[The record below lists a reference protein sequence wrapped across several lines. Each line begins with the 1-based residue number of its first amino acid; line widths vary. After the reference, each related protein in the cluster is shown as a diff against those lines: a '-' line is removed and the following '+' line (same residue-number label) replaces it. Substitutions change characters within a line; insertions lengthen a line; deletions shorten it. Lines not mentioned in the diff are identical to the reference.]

1 MARLP
6 EITGLPAQRT
16 APRPAPQP
24 AARRTSRRWALLLA
38 IGWLGQA
45 GLRVWLSRAQV
56 VPLANPDESA
66 YLIAARVLAGG
77 QGINISGMTLYQGG
91 YPLLITP
98 VFWFTSNPSTAY
110 HAVLTINALVSA
122 MIMPL
127 AFVACRR
134 LGLGRPA
141 ACVTA
146 AVTAVVPAGLF
157 YSEYAMSDAIFP
169 VLTLAWLLAVHSWL
183 TAATTRGRYLAAI
196 GSAVLAG
203 YAFAVHSRGLVILV
217 GYVAVGVLITVRR
230 LAPRGTALAA
240 GLTVLAVAGG
250 GWALNSYIGSK
261 MYPGGTRSLS
271 SAMVDRLDSVHGA
284 LLVLGMACGQ
294 LWRLSIDSWGIA
306 GIGLV
311 AAVAVAVRR
320 GARTDLRIMAGLSVA
335 VTGAI
340 ACTASAAL
348 PADQAQASAFD
359 RYLDGMIV
367 TFFLVGAVVL
377 LRADRRRIV
386 AYAAGAAGLT
396 VVTAITVAAYAG
408 SSLPTNGFGN
418 AFNFTGPAVLTQDWS
433 HPSVAVATVV
443 ALALL
448 AAWVAVVLVFRLPL
462 RDWRAVVL
470 VGIAAVNL
478 VAVAQ
483 MTSHVSQAG
492 TRSQVPN
499 ATGLVTGSGLGPGQR
514 IAVSTM
520 LPWQS
525 WVPQAFEI
533 PWTRLLFFNPATRP
547 PPADATV
554 VEVPWPAG
562 KPARASWAQAPAG
575 WRIAAWDRADGWV
588 AWRKG

>member
-1 MARLP
+1 VARLP
-6 EITGLPAQRT
+6 EITGIPARRT
-16 APRPAPQP
+16 VAGPAPQP
-24 AARRTSRRWALLLA
+24 AARHTSRQWVLLLA
-38 IGWLGQA
+38 IGWLCQA
-45 GLRVWLSRAQV
+45 GLRVWFSHTQV

-66 YLIAARVLAGG
+66 YLIAARLLAGG
-77 QGINISGMTLYQGG
+77 TGLNISGMTLYQGG

-122 MIMPL
+122 MLMPL

-141 ACVTA
+141 AYATA
-146 AVTAVVPAGLF
+146 AVTAVVPAGFF

-169 VLTLAWLLAVHSWL
+169 VLVLAWLLAVHSWL
-183 TAATTRGRYLAAI
+183 TATTTRGRYLAAI
-196 GSAVLAG
+196 GSAILAG
-203 YAFAVHSRGLVILV
+203 YAYAVHSRGLVILAS
-217 GYVAVGVLITVRR
+217 YVAVGILITVRR

-240 GLTVLAVAGG
+240 ALALLTAAGG
-250 GWALNSYIGSK
+250 GWALNNYIGSK

-271 SAMVDRLDSVHGA
+271 GAIASRLDSAHGA

-306 GIGLV
+306 GIGLI
-311 AAVAVAVRR
+311 AAVAVAIRR
-320 GARTDLRIMAGLSVA
+320 GARTDLRIMAWLSVA
-335 VTGAI
+335 VTGAT

-348 PADQAQASAFD
+348 PTDQAQAAAFD

-367 TFFLVGAVVL
+367 TFFLVGVVVL

-386 AYAAGAAGLT
+386 TYAACTAGLT
-396 VVTAITVAAYAG
+396 IVTAMTVAAYAG
-408 SSLPTNGFGN
+408 SFLPTNGFGN

-433 HPSVAVATVV
+433 HASVAVATVV

-448 AAWVAVVLVFRLPL
+448 AAWVAAVLSFRLPQ

-470 VGIAAVNL
+470 VGIVAVNL

-499 ATGLVTGSGLGPGQR
+499 TTGLVTGSDLGPGER

-520 LPWQS
+520 LAWQS
-525 WVPQAFEI
+525 WVAQAFEI
-533 PWTRLLFFNPATRP
+533 PWTRLEFFNPATRP
-547 PPADATV
+547 PPGDAAV
-554 VEVPWPAG
+554 VEVPWPTG
-562 KPARASWAQAPAG
+562 KPARASWPQAPAG
-575 WRIAAWDRADGWV
+575 WRIAVWDRADGWV
-588 AWRKG
+588 AWRRG

>member
-6 EITGLPAQRT
+6 EITGIPAQRT
-16 APRPAPQP
+16 VARSAPQP
-24 AARRTSRRWALLLA
+24 VARRTSRRWALLLA
-38 IGWLGQA
+38 IGWLCQA
-45 GLRVWLSRAQV
+45 GLRVWFSRAQV

-98 VFWFTSNPSTAY
+98 VFWFTSNPGTAY

-122 MIMPL
+122 MLMPL

-141 ACVTA
+141 AYVTA
-146 AVTAVVPAGLF
+146 AVTAVIPAGFF
-157 YSEYAMSDAIFP
+157 YSEYAMTDAIFP

-183 TAATTRGRYLAAI
+183 TATMTRGRYLAAI
-196 GSAVLAG
+196 GSAILAG
-203 YAFAVHSRGLVILV
+203 YAYAVHSRGLVILAS
-217 GYVAVGVLITVRR
+217 YVAVGILITVRR

-240 GLTVLAVAGG
+240 ALAVLTTTGG
-250 GWALNSYIGSK
+250 GWALNGYLASK

-271 SAMVDRLDSVHGA
+271 GAIAGRLDSAHGA

-306 GIGLV
+306 GIGLI
-311 AAVAVAVRR
+311 AAVAVAIRR
-320 GARTDLRIMAGLSVA
+320 GARTDLRIMAWLSVA
-335 VTGAI
+335 VTGAT

-348 PADQAQASAFD
+348 PADQAQAAAFD

-367 TFFLVGAVVL
+367 TFFIVGVVVL

-386 AYAAGAAGLT
+386 AYAACAAGLT
-396 VVTAITVAAYAG
+396 VASAMTVAAYAG

-418 AFNFTGPAVLTQDWS
+418 AFNLTGPAALTQDWTRA
-433 HPSVAVATVV
+433 SVAVATVV

-448 AAWVAVVLVFRLPL
+448 AVWVAVVLSFRFTL

-470 VGIAAVNL
+470 VGIVAVSL

-483 MTSHVSQAG
+483 MTSRVSQAG

-499 ATGLVTGSGLGPGQR
+499 TARLVTARGLRPGER
-514 IAVSTM
+514 IAVSTT
-520 LPWQS
+520 LAWQS

-547 PPADATV
+547 PPTDATV

-562 KPARASWAQAPAG
+562 QPARTSWPQAPAG
-575 WRIAAWDRADGWV
+575 WRIVAWDRADGWV
-588 AWRKG
+588 AWRRG

>member
-1 MARLP
+1 VARLP
-6 EITGLPAQRT
+6 EITGIPAERT
-16 APRPAPQP
+16 VARPAPQP
-24 AARRTSRRWALLLA
+24 AARRTSRWWVLMLA

-45 GLRVWLSRAQV
+45 GLRVWFSRAQV

-66 YLIAARVLAGG
+66 YLIAARMLAGG

-141 ACVTA
+141 AYATA
-146 AVTAVVPAGLF
+146 AVTAVVPAGFF

-183 TAATTRGRYLAAI
+183 TATTARGRYLAAI
-196 GSAVLAG
+196 GSALLAA
-203 YAFAVHSRGLVILV
+203 YALAVHSRGLVILA

-230 LAPRGTALAA
+230 LAPRGTAMAA
-240 GLTVLAVAGG
+240 GLTVLAAAGC

-271 SAMVDRLDSVHGA
+271 GAIGNRLDGVHGA

-306 GIGLV
+306 GIGLI
-311 AAVAVAVRR
+311 AAVAVAVRS
-320 GARTDLRIMAGLSVA
+320 GARTDLRIMAGLSLA

-340 ACTASAAL
+340 ACMASAAL

-367 TFFLVGAVVL
+367 TFFLVGVVVL
-377 LRADRRRIV
+377 LRADRRRIL
-386 AYAAGAAGLT
+386 AYAAWAAGFT
-396 VVTAITVAAYAG
+396 IVTAMTVAAYAG

-418 AFNFTGPAVLTQDWS
+418 AFSFTGPAVLTQDWS
-433 HPSVAVATVV
+433 HASVTVATVV

-448 AAWVAVVLVFRLPL
+448 AVWVAMALSFRLPL
-462 RDWRAVVL
+462 RDWRAVL
-470 VGIAAVNL
+470 LAGIVAVNL
-478 VAVAQ
+478 VAVVQ
-483 MTSHVSQAG
+483 MTSRVSQAG
-492 TRSQVPN
+492 TRSQAPN
-499 ATGLVTGSGLGPGQR
+499 STGLLTGSGLGPGER

-520 LPWQS
+520 LAWQS

-533 PWTRLLFFNPATRP
+533 PWTRLHFFNPATTSP
-547 PPADATV
+547 PGDATV

-562 KPARASWAQAPAG
+562 RPARASWPQAPAG
-575 WRIAAWDRADGWV
+575 WRIVAWDRADGWV
-588 AWRKG
+588 AWRRG